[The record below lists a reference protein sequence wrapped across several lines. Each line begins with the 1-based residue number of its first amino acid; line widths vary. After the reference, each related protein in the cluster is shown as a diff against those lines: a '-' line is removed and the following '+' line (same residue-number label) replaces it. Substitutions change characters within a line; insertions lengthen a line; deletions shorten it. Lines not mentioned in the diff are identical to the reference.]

1 MILPIANIISGF
13 VLAAPKL
20 KEWFAKKDIENA
32 ETTLNK
38 FRGHIGVAILILGI
52 VGLIKRM
59 SLFGILYEWSWHYGS
74 SFPQGLIAIVIGLLL
89 CSNFSTKW
97 PTLHSKIV
105 EMNKYSEWLGILG
118 ILIGIG
124 SIL

>member
-13 VLAAPKL
+13 VLGAPKL

-32 ETTLNK
+32 EASLNK
-38 FRGHIGVAILILGI
+38 FRGKIGVIILVLGV

-59 SLFGILYEWSWHYGS
+59 SLFGIMYDWSWHYGS
-74 SFPQGLIAIVIGLLL
+74 SYPQALIAIVMGLIL
-89 CSNFSTKW
+89 CANFFTKW
-97 PTLHSKIV
+97 PSLHSRIV

-124 SIL
+124 SLI